1 MNLTEARI
9 TRAYQCSRK
18 HPVSP
23 GLAVGEKRAMQ
34 PIYNTK
40 LNLGAVPW

>member
-1 MNLTEARI
+1 MTLTEARI
-9 TRAYQCSRK
+9 TRGYQCSRK

-23 GLAVGEKRAMQ
+23 GLAIGEKSTMQ

-40 LNLGAVPW
+40 LSLEAVPW